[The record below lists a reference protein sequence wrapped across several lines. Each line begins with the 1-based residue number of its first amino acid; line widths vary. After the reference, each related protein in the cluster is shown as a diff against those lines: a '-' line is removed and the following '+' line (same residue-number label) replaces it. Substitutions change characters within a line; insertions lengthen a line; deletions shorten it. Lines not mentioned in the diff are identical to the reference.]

1 VVKTL
6 EDLAK
11 IKDKAKATLS
21 ARSAEPSTKVVIGM
35 GTCGIAAGAREV
47 MAAILDE
54 LGKRNLAAVTV
65 AQTGCVG
72 LCDKE
77 PLVEIIRPG
86 KPKVMYGRIN
96 AERARRIVAQDI
108 VNDQII
114 GEWVV
119 GTKA

>member
-1 VVKTL
+1 MVKTL
-6 EDLAK
+6 DDLAK
-11 IKDKAKATLS
+11 IKDKAKEALSQRAGEQAT
-21 ARSAEPSTKVVIGM
+21 KIVIGM

-54 LGKRNLAAVTV
+54 LGKRNLTGVTV

-77 PLVEIIRPG
+77 PMIDVIKSG
-86 KPKVMYGRIN
+86 KAKVTYGRVD
-96 AERARRIVAQDI
+96 AERARRIVAQHI

-114 GEWVV
+114 GEWVI
-119 GTKA
+119 GTKV

>member
-1 VVKTL
+1 MVKTL
-6 EDLAK
+6 EDLAR
-11 IKDKAKATLS
+11 IKDKAKETLA
-21 ARSAEPSTKVVIGM
+21 ARAGEQATKVVVGM

-54 LGKRNLAAVTV
+54 LGKRNLSTVTV
-65 AQTGCVG
+65 TQTGCVG

-77 PLVEIIRPG
+77 PLVDVVKPG
-86 KPKVMYGRIN
+86 KPKVTYGRVD
-96 AERARRIVAQDI
+96 AEKARRIVAQHI